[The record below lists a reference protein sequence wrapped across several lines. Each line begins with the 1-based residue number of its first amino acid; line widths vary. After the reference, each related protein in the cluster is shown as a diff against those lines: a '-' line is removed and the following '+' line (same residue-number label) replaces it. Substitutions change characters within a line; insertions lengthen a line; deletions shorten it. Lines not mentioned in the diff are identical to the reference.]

1 MIVNEEGRL
10 NYMLEGFTLYGAKD
24 AEKYTKL
31 RWWLGMTWSDVF
43 NKATDLYPNKV
54 SLVDDVGRFTYAELR
69 ENVDRLAISFL
80 KLGFKKGD
88 CVLLQL
94 PNWHEYI
101 FSFFGLQKIGAVP
114 VLLIPRHSQIEINH
128 FAQLT
133 GAKGWILPIKY
144 GKIDYEPIV
153 DNVLQQNSQ
162 MKQVLTVR
170 GEWAGKSKSLQK
182 LILEADA
189 SSENLEALGDC
200 RPDPMDVAQIMPTG
214 GTTGM
219 PKAAPRTHND
229 YLCNVEYHSRAW
241 EITSNDTIMV
251 ITPVSHG
258 MAMHWGIGGALFNY
272 ARLVLLDS
280 TEPERVCETIQREKV
295 TALPSVP
302 AIITRVVN
310 MEDLNRYDLSS
321 LKKISVGGAPSTP
334 ELVRAV
340 WNKIGCKYHNG
351 FGSVEGT
358 CAATRPDDDIETI
371 CYSVGKPVCPYDTL
385 KIVDPDG
392 DEVPRGQEGE
402 LVSKG
407 PGVFTGYFKS
417 LQDNRD
423 IFTKDGFF
431 RTGDQAKIDQFG
443 NIWITGRIKDII
455 NRGGEKISAV
465 DIENLLSG
473 FPGITASAVI
483 GMPDKVLGER
493 ICAYIQPAAGTKII
507 FEDVIAFLKTK
518 GASVM
523 QLPERIEL
531 IDAIPLTNIGKTDKK
546 VLREDIKKRMGI
558 E

>member
-1 MIVNEEGRL
+1 
-10 NYMLEGFTLYGAKD
+10 
-24 AEKYTKL
+24 
-31 RWWLGMTWSDVF
+31 
-43 NKATDLYPNKV
+43 
-54 SLVDDVGRFTYAELR
+54 VDDTGRFTYSELR
-69 ENVDRLAISFL
+69 ENVDRLAISLL
-80 KLGFKKGD
+80 KLGFNKGD

-101 FSFFGLQKIGAVP
+101 FVFFALQKIGAVP
-114 VLLIPRHSQIEINH
+114 VLLIPRHNQIEISH

-133 GAKGWILPIKY
+133 GAKGWILPTKY
-144 GKIDYEPIV
+144 GKIEYESLV
-153 DNVLQQNSQ
+153 DNVLQQNPQ
-162 MKQVLTVR
+162 LRQVITAR
-170 GEWAGKSKSLQK
+170 GEWAGKSKSLDK
-182 LILEADA
+182 LIYEADVTK
-189 SSENLEALGDC
+189 EALQAVEKS
-200 RPDPMDVAQIMPTG
+200 RPDPKDVAQIMPTG

-229 YLCNVEYHSRAW
+229 YLNNVEYHSRAW

-280 TEPERVCETIQREKV
+280 TEPDRVCEAIQREKV

-302 AIITRVVN
+302 AIITRIVN
-310 MEDLNRYDLSS
+310 LEDLNNYDLSS

-340 WNKIGCKYHNG
+340 WTKIGCTYHNG

-358 CAATRPDDDIETI
+358 CAATRSEDDIDVI

-407 PGVFTGYFKS
+407 PGVFTGYLKS
-417 LQDNRD
+417 SQDNQT

-431 RTGDQAKIDQFG
+431 RTGDQAKKDQFG
-443 NIWITGRIKDII
+443 NIWVTGRIKDII

-473 FPGITASAVI
+473 FPGIAASAVI

-493 ICAYIQPAAGTKII
+493 ICAYIQPAAGAKIVS
-507 FEDVIAFLKTK
+507 EEVITFLKAK

-523 QLPERIEL
+523 QLPERIEI

-546 VLREDIKKRMGI
+546 VLREDIRKRLGV